1 MPERN
6 RRKEMSLKKSYFY
19 FIDKNFYLESLP
31 KKQYCFM
38 EDLPLKKSELFVLK
52 KIMQCISIL
61 YILYMEDLPKNNIV
75 ILADY

>member
-1 MPERN
+1 
-6 RRKEMSLKKSYFY
+6 
-19 FIDKNFYLESLP
+19 
-31 KKQYCFM
+31 M